1 MKNLTATQLE
11 KRIIFIALALVVVLL
26 ALSALATSLF
36 HIGLPTCLSDVKPF
50 QKGELIA
57 HSSTHYEL
65 HYVAR
70 MWKFEPED
78 VTIPAGSTVDIYLSA
93 ADVTHGLIIPGTNL
107 NLMAVPGVVNYA
119 RVKFD
124 EPRSYQVLCHEF
136 CGSGHDRM
144 ASKLDVVDVATF
156 AAKPSLPAAA
166 EPTHPGYKLLDAN
179 LCATCHSLDGQPG
192 IGPTFKGLYGG
203 TEKLRDGSNVTVDKA
218 FIREKILRPEAKVI
232 AGKFEQDM
240 PKTDLSDEE
249 IEEII
254 EYLQTLK

>member
-1 MKNLTATQLE
+1 MNKLSATQLE
-11 KRIIFIALALVVVLL
+11 KRIIWVALAFVAVLL
-26 ALSALATSLF
+26 ALSALAINLF
-36 HIGLPTCLSDVKPF
+36 HVGLPTCLTDVKPF

-57 HSSTHYEL
+57 HSPTHYEV

-70 MWKFEPED
+70 MWRFEPEN

-93 ADVTHGLIIPGTNL
+93 ADVTHGLILLGTNL

-124 EPRSYQVLCHEF
+124 KPHVYQLLCHEF
-136 CGSGHDRM
+136 CGTGHDQM
-144 ASKLDVVDVATF
+144 AAELHVVDAATF
-156 AAKPSLPAAA
+156 AAKPKPAPAA

-179 LCATCHSLDGQPG
+179 LCTTCHSLDGQEG
-192 IGPTFKGLYGG
+192 IGPTFKGLYGR
-203 TEKLRDGSNVTVDKA
+203 TEKLRDGSSIAVNDA
-218 FIREKILRPEAKVI
+218 FIREKILRPETQVV
-232 AGKFEQDM
+232 AGKFEQEM
-240 PKTDLSDEE
+240 PKTELSDQE

>member
-1 MKNLTATQLE
+1 MNKLSATQLE
-11 KRIIFIALALVVVLL
+11 KRIIWVALAFAIVLL
-26 ALSALATSLF
+26 ALSALAINLF
-36 HIGLPTCLSDVKPF
+36 HVGLPTCLSDVKPF

-57 HSSTHYEL
+57 HSPTHYEL

-78 VTIPAGSTVDIYLSA
+78 VTVPAGSTVDIYLSA
-93 ADVTHGLIIPGTNL
+93 ADVTHGLILLGTNL

-124 EPRSYQVLCHEF
+124 KPHRYQLLCHEF
-136 CGSGHDRM
+136 CGTGHDQM
-144 ASKLDVVDVATF
+144 AAELHVVDAATF
-156 AAKPSLPAAA
+156 VAKPSPPPGA

-179 LCATCHSLDGQPG
+179 LCTTCHSLDGQPG
-192 IGPTFKGLYGG
+192 IGPTFRGMYGR
-203 TEKLRDGSNVTVDKA
+203 TEKLRDGSTITVNDA
-218 FIREKILRPEAKVI
+218 FVREKILRPEAKVV
-232 AGKFEQDM
+232 AGRFEQEM